1 MAGEVSECLE
11 HHVQGPEGVLCA
23 WDRCQQHAHKR
34 ERENASPTGYLVGS
48 VSLSL

>member
-1 MAGEVSECLE
+1 MTGELSECLE
-11 HHVQGPEGVLCA
+11 QGTRRRYFVHGITANSTPARE
-23 WDRCQQHAHKR
+23 